1 MSPGHKLSALVIALS
16 VTAFVPAYAE
26 TFRVTIDK
34 LEFSP
39 KEFNVKVG
47 DTVEWVNND
56 IFAHTATVRGDW
68 DVMIGSKKSGSLVLT
83 KAGDV
88 EYYCRFHPNMKGR
101 IAIAP
106 K

>member
-1 MSPGHKLSALVIALS
+1 MSPGQKSFALVIALS
-16 VTAFVPAYAE
+16 VTTFVPAHAE
-26 TFRVTIDK
+26 TFRVSIDK

-39 KEFNVKVG
+39 KDISAKVG

-68 DVMIGSKKSGSLVLT
+68 DVMIGSKKSESIILT
-83 KAGDV
+83 KVGDV

>member
-1 MSPGHKLSALVIALS
+1 MLPAQKYLAFIVALS
-16 VTAFVPAYAE
+16 MAAFVPAHAE

-34 LEFSP
+34 LDFSP
-39 KEFNVKVG
+39 KDISAKVG

-68 DVMIGSKKSGSLVLT
+68 DVQIGPKKTGSIVLQ

-101 IAIAP
+101 ISVVA

>member
-1 MSPGHKLSALVIALS
+1 MSPGQKLSALVIALS
-16 VTAFVPAYAE
+16 VTAFVPAHAE

-34 LEFSP
+34 LDFSP
-39 KEFNVKVG
+39 KEFNAKVG

-68 DVMIGSKKSGSLVLT
+68 DVMIGPKKSGSLVLM

-101 IAIAP
+101 IAITP